1 MRTLLC
7 LSLLIGAAYAANET
21 PPPAKTVLA
30 NATSKA
36 ATEKKSVMVI
46 FHASWCGW
54 CKKLDKWMETPEA
67 KAFFDKE
74 FVVAHLDVMER
85 KEKKNLENE
94 GGEELMKKWK
104 GGPEI
109 GLPFTVILDDKGEML
124 INSNRQ
130 QNGSAGNI
138 GCPWAPEEQDWFFAM
153 VAKARPSVSKSTLS
167 ALRAQLVSYVKANGG
182 K

>member
-1 MRTLLC
+1 MLC

-21 PPPAKTVLA
+21 PPPAKTVLT
-30 NATSKA
+30 NATRKA
-36 ATEKKSVMVI
+36 ATENKSVMVI

-54 CKKLDKWMETPEA
+54 CKRLDKWMETPEA

-74 FVVAHLDVMER
+74 FVVAHLDVLEQPD
-85 KEKKNLENE
+85 KKNLENE
-94 GGEELMKKWK
+94 GGEEYMKKWK
-104 GGPEI
+104 GEKA

-124 INSNRQ
+124 VNSNSKKE
-130 QNGSAGNI
+130 GTEGNI

-153 VAKARPSVSKSTLS
+153 VAKARPGVSKSTLS
-167 ALRAQLVSYVKANGG
+167 ALRAQLVSFVKANGG